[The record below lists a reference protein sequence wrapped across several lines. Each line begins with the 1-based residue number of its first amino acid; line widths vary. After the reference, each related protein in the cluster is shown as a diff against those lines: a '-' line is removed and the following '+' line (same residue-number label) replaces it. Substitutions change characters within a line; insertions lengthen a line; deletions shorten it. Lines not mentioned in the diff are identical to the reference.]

1 MSEPVIRSVARTTL
15 LVVTAFVALTAF
27 LGGLALVLG
36 ATVPSL
42 ATVLSPPVD
51 YLAGTPFTSYLLPG
65 LALGIVVAGTHA
77 LAFVLELKR
86 HRWADLSAAVA
97 AFAVLIWIF
106 IQMIFI
112 PFSFLQAVYF
122 VAGVAE
128 AGLVMVRLDLFGRLA
143 KTA

>member
-65 LALGIVVAGTHA
+65 LVLGIVVAGTHG

-86 HRWADLSAAVA
+86 HRWADLAAAVA

-128 AGLVMVRLDLFGRLA
+128 AGLVMVRLDLFGRLT

>member
-1 MSEPVIRSVARTTL
+1 MSESLVSSIARTAL
-15 LVVTAFVALTAF
+15 LVVTAFVALTAL

-65 LALGIVVAGTHA
+65 LVLGIVVAGTHA
-77 LAFVLELKR
+77 VAFVLELKR

>member
-65 LALGIVVAGTHA
+65 LVLGIVVAGTHG

>member
-1 MSEPVIRSVARTTL
+1 MSESTVRGIARTTL
-15 LVVTAFVALTAF
+15 LVVLAFVAVTAF

-36 ATVPSL
+36 AVVPSL
-42 ATVLSPPVD
+42 ATILSPPAD
-51 YLAGTPFTSYLLPG
+51 YLVGTPFSSYLLPG
-65 LALGIVVAGTHA
+65 LALGIVVGGTHA
-77 LAFVLELKR
+77 LAFVFELRR

-106 IQMIFI
+106 IQMVFI

-122 VAGVAE
+122 IAGVAE
-128 AGLVMVRLDLFGRLA
+128 AGLVMVRLNLFGRLA